1 MKLEELFIVLGSGG
15 AVVLLLSLIQV
26 SPIKIDPWSAIGK
39 VLGKIPRAIGR
50 AINGDII
57 ERLNT
62 MQKDID
68 ELKERD
74 CQQDATRDEI
84 QALYA
89 RRRIIQFADEIRRK
103 MKHSEEHFDNIFE
116 DIKYYKGHC
125 HDHPDFE
132 NNKAVISI
140 SIIETAYCKCVED
153 DDFL

>member
-1 MKLEELFIVLGSGG
+1 MELGEILASGG
-15 AVVLLLSLIQV
+15 AVIVVMSLIQV
-26 SPIKIDPWSAIGK
+26 SPIKVNPWSAIAK
-39 VLGKIPRAIGR
+39 VLGKIPKAIGR

-57 ERLNT
+57 ERLDS

-116 DIKYYKGHC
+116 DVKYYKDHC
-125 HDHPDFE
+125 RDHPDFE

-140 SIIETAYCKCVED
+140 SIIEVTYRKCVEE